1 MRTRPA
7 LLCVR
12 SPAVLSRP
20 RAKGASW
27 VWKRKPCA
35 PWRLAFDSSSC
46 GCLSCPLGKDIREQA
61 GRRRAA
67 ESCGVSA
74 FLPCWRLLARWGPY
88 RDLPAPAALLFCPG
102 LRCPALPELL
112 CCGGQLNSSAF
123 PVFSAGAGVLNV
135 FCGEP
140 RCLSALP
147 RAREEGLGKKATLW
161 LFPGVLSGA
170 GWFESRRLES

>member
-7 LLCVR
+7 PLCVR
-12 SPAVLSRP
+12 SPAGLGRP

-67 ESCGVSA
+67 ESCCVSA
-74 FLPCWRLLARWGPY
+74 FLPRRRLLVRWGLHG
-88 RDLPAPAALLFCPG
+88 DLLATAALLFCPG
-102 LRCPALPELL
+102 LGCPALPELL
-112 CCGGQLNSSAF
+112 CCGGWLKSSAF
-123 PVFSAGAGVLNV
+123 PVISAGAGVLNV
-135 FCGEP
+135 LCGEP
-140 RCLSALP
+140 SCLSALP
-147 RAREEGLGKKATLW
+147 HAREEGLGKKAALW
-161 LFPGVLSGA
+161 PF
-170 GWFESRRLES
+170 SRRAEQCWLVRKP